1 MQVTPQYIVSID
13 SMIKTLITSNWQR
26 IANESGD
33 WGRLMKTR
41 PSSTRRELMTF
52 IADTAGIYPQG
63 QGGDV
68 RIDDMSAV
76 EMEVDNVNQGA
87 GLEFTT
93 NELEDNQLAR
103 QEKIGAMDYA
113 QKWARDRGAEAASF
127 PLYGLTGLIT
137 ATSFGGQPV
146 PLAYDGAAFY
156 GPHHI
161 DPSANSGPTYTNI
174 ITGVGIQI
182 TPSGTAPQSTYL
194 DAVIL
199 AQRNF
204 ASACAQIRAQ
214 KFINGKSRRLRPAIV
229 VAPAAL
235 EYSVNQFIGGGG
247 ILSGGSPAA
256 ETIGQTSNVMKK
268 WGFQEPIILPELD
281 AISTSTYYIGVE
293 DMVSDE
299 LGAFIFS
306 DRKPFELRGY
316 PDASSAELNRSDKWE
331 WSFKGRNAFAYGHPY
346 MFYQCTV

>member
-1 MQVTPQYIVSID
+1 MQVNPQYIVTID

-26 IANESGD
+26 IAAEAGA

-41 PSSTRRELMTF
+41 PSSTRRELFTW
-52 IADTAGIYPQG
+52 ITDTAGIYPQG

-76 EMEVDNVNQGA
+76 EMEIDNVNQGA

-103 QEKIGAMDYA
+103 DAKIGAMDYA
-113 QKWARDRGAEAASF
+113 QKWARDRGAEAATF
-127 PLYGLTGLIT
+127 PLYGLIGLIT
-137 ATSFGGQPV
+137 GTSFGGAPV
-146 PLAYDGAAFY
+146 PLAYDGSAYFGTHY
-156 GPHHI
+156 V
-161 DPSANSGPTYTNI
+161 DPSATSGPTYSNI
-174 ITGVGIQI
+174 ITSVGINI

-214 KFINGKSRRLRPAIV
+214 KFINGKSRRLHPAIV

-247 ILSGGSPAA
+247 VLSGGSPAA
-256 ETIGQTSNVMKK
+256 KTIGQTSNVLRK
-268 WGFQEPIILPELD
+268 WGFQEPIILPS
-281 AISTSTYYIGVE
+281 STRSRRRPTTSGSKTWRVT
-293 DMVSDE
+293 S
-299 LGAFIFS
+299 LARS
-306 DRKPFELRGY
+306 SSPT
-316 PDASSAELNRSDKWE
+316 ASPSSFVATPTHRARS
-331 WSFKGRNAFAYGHPY
+331 
-346 MFYQCTV
+346 